1 MKYSGERYSF
11 EIPDR
16 FKDLIGVKRGP
27 RRADIV
33 LLAEDDPA
41 CCGILVSL
49 RCRRTRIRR
58 PDDCTE
64 LLGTLKRSASSD
76 ASVRRPDA
84 LPVSGAASD
93 GAADGPARLF
103 VYAVYGREGAV
114 SEMNEDLYWRLR
126 DRLWSV
132 FDSIEAA
139 DGYSWEKA

>member
-1 MKYSGERYSF
+1 MKYSGEQYSF

-33 LLAEDDPA
+33 LLSEDDPA
-41 CCGILVSL
+41 CSGILVSL

-58 PDDCTE
+58 PDDFTE
-64 LLGTLKRSASSD
+64 LLGTLTGSD
-76 ASVRRPDA
+76 AGGNGGGPGRFF
-84 LPVSGAASD
+84 LYAA
-93 GAADGPARLF
+93 
-103 VYAVYGREGAV
+103 YGREGAV

-126 DRLWSV
+126 DRLWSI

>member
-1 MKYSGERYSF
+1 MKYSGEQFSF

-33 LLAEDDPA
+33 LLAEDAPA
-41 CCGILVSL
+41 CSGILVSL

-58 PDDCTE
+58 PDDFTE
-64 LLGTLKRSASSD
+64 LLGTLT
-76 ASVRRPDA
+76 
-84 LPVSGAASD
+84 GSD
-93 GAADGPARLF
+93 GVQPDHGAPPSARDGNGCAPARIFL
-103 VYAVYGREGAV
+103 YAAYGRDGAV

-132 FDSIEAA
+132 FDSIEPAP
-139 DGYSWEKA
+139 GYKWEKA

>member
-27 RRADIV
+27 RR
-33 LLAEDDPA
+33 
-41 CCGILVSL
+41 
-49 RCRRTRIRR
+49 
-58 PDDCTE
+58 
-64 LLGTLKRSASSD
+64 
-76 ASVRRPDA
+76 
-84 LPVSGAASD
+84 
-93 GAADGPARLF
+93 
-103 VYAVYGREGAV
+103 EGAV

-126 DRLWSV
+126 DRLWSI

>member
-1 MKYSGERYSF
+1 M
-11 EIPDR
+11 
-16 FKDLIGVKRGP
+16 KDLIGVKRGP

-33 LLAEDDPA
+33 LLAEADPA
-41 CCGILVSL
+41 CSGILVSL
-49 RCRRTRIRR
+49 RCRRTKIRR

-84 LPVSGAASD
+84 IPVSGTASD

-126 DRLWSV
+126 DRLWQV

>member
-41 CCGILVSL
+41 CSGILVSL

-58 PDDCTE
+58 LDDFTE
-64 LLGTLKRSASSD
+64 FLGTLTGSAG
-76 ASVRRPDA
+76 AQPD
-84 LPVSGAASD
+84 PGAPPSARD
-93 GAADGPARLF
+93 GNGGGPGRFFLYAA
-103 VYAVYGREGAV
+103 YGREGAV

-126 DRLWSV
+126 DRLWQV